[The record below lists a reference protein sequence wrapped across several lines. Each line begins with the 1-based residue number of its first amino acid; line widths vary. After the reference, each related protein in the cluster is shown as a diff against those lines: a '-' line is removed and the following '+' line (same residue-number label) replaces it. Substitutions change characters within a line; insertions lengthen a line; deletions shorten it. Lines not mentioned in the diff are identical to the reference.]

1 MKIPDIFGIIVCWMI
16 RKRMQW
22 FPRWKEYFALS
33 ARAHQKSAE
42 FYAAVRDYATRASTR
57 SRGFLT
63 RPQAEHV
70 QGLYDEAIELWKAAD
85 RLMHAPDMHHIT
97 TGEEPA

>member
-1 MKIPDIFGIIVCWMI
+1 MKFPDIFGIIVCWI
-16 RKRMQW
+16 VRKRMKW
-22 FPRWKEYFALS
+22 FPRWREYFVISEMAHARYAEFSAALKEY
-33 ARAHQKSAE
+33 
-42 FYAAVRDYATRASTR
+42 ASQASVQ

-63 RPQAEHV
+63 TPQADHALE
-70 QGLYDEAIELWKAAD
+70 LYMQSLALWTAAD

>member
-1 MKIPDIFGIIVCWMI
+1 MKFPDIFGIMVCWI
-16 RKRMQW
+16 VRKRMKW
-22 FPRWKEYFALS
+22 FPRWREYFVISEMAH
-33 ARAHQKSAE
+33 ARYAE
-42 FYAAVRDYATRASTR
+42 FSAACLDYASQASVQ

-63 RPQAEHV
+63 RAQNDHV
-70 QGLYDEAIELWKAAD
+70 SALFMEAMMLWEAAD

>member
-1 MKIPDIFGIIVCWMI
+1 MRFPDIFGIMVCWI
-16 RKRMQW
+16 VRKQMQW
-22 FPRWKEYFALS
+22 FPRWDEYFALS
-33 ARAHQKSAE
+33 DQAYRKRAE
-42 FYAAVRDYATRASTR
+42 FDAVVIDYTTRASTR

-63 RPQAEHV
+63 RTQAEHV
-70 QGLYDEAIELWKAAD
+70 CRLREEAAALWKAAD